1 MVANNNNSKRI
12 FINMNNL
19 KKIVKKHLVET
30 KQNKIRQSK
39 ESMII
44 SNRLNVLTERK
55 KIITLNDVNKFF
67 NDVIKEM
74 VVMSEQGL
82 DTKLINEGFFEF
94 YTNLLDANDDTIKDY
109 FKERMTN
116 WLCVQLECE
125 NDMWSKNTIKEAI
138 DSVSNQDTGRL
149 VTDCEFTST
158 LLANAFIEKMKSS
171 FKKNT
176 DFSKSISNILKK
188 SMLKLVDKHMLME
201 TVKELI
207 QMSLCKKLK
216 ELEFKMEDSVDKT
229 KDKLTTK

>member
-1 MVANNNNSKRI
+1 
-12 FINMNNL
+12 MNQL

-82 DTKLINEGFFEF
+82 DSKLINEGFFEF

-116 WLCVQLECE
+116 WLCIQLECE

-207 QMSLCKKLK
+207 QMSLCNKLK

>member
-1 MVANNNNSKRI
+1 
-12 FINMNNL
+12 MNQL

-82 DTKLINEGFFEF
+82 DSKLINEGFFEF

-176 DFSKSISNILKK
+176 DFSRSISNILKK

-207 QMSLCKKLK
+207 QLSLCKKLK

>member
-1 MVANNNNSKRI
+1 
-12 FINMNNL
+12 MNQL

-82 DTKLINEGFFEF
+82 DSKLINEGFFEF

-176 DFSKSISNILKK
+176 DFSRSISNILKK

-201 TVKELI
+201 TVKEFI